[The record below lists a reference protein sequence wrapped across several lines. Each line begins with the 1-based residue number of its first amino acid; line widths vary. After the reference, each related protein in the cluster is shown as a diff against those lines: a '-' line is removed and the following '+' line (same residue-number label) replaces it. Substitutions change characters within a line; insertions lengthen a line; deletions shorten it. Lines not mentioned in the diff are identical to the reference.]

1 MSVFR
6 LSDESVT
13 VEKLFESMP
22 VAMALIDREGRH
34 VALNQALASLSGL
47 KAAELIGRKVE
58 DLSSESGENIRRDFR
73 CFDAGMEVPDHE
85 LVLGL
90 RTYLVSVRP
99 VRGPAGHA
107 VGEMVALTD
116 ITRRKEVEAE
126 LQEANRRLEY
136 LASRD
141 QLTGLL
147 NARTFYEVCDQII
160 KAALR
165 DNAPFSVL
173 FVDLDHF
180 KGVNDAYGHEAGDL
194 VLRTAAEALRLTM
207 RESDVLGRVGG
218 EEFAAFLPETGLD
231 GALVLA
237 EKVRAA
243 VESLEIPYRGAA
255 LRVTASVGVSA
266 RMRHHK
272 SIADIQRD
280 ADHAMYHAKKEGRNR
295 VSFLAMPCYVEDDTE
310 GCS

>member
-6 LSDESVT
+6 LSDEIIT

-47 KAAELIGRKVE
+47 KAADLIGRKVE
-58 DLSSESGENIRRDFR
+58 ELSAESGENIRRDFR
-73 CFDAGMEVPDHE
+73 YFDAGTQVPDHE
-85 LVLGL
+85 LSLGPM
-90 RTYLVSVRP
+90 TYLVSVRP
-99 VRGPAGHA
+99 VRDPTGYA

-116 ITRRKEVEAE
+116 ITRRKELEAE
-126 LQEANRRLEY
+126 LIDANRRLEY

-147 NARTFYEVCDQII
+147 NARTFYEVCDRII
-160 KAALR
+160 KVSLR
-165 DNAPFSVL
+165 DDSPFSVL
-173 FVDLDHF
+173 FVDLDRF

-194 VLRTAAEALRLTM
+194 VLRSAAEALRQAM
-207 RESDVLGRVGG
+207 RDSDVPGRVGG
-218 EEFAAFLPETGLD
+218 EEFAAFLPETGLE
-231 GALVLA
+231 GALNLA

-243 VESLEIPYRGAA
+243 IEGLEMTYRGAT
-255 LRVTASVGVSA
+255 LRVTASVGASA

-295 VSFLAMPCYVEDDTE
+295 VSCLSMPCYVEDAAAE
-310 GCS
+310 EA